1 VLAAALSASGIAD
14 CSGSVV
20 VTGSGSSH
28 FAAECLSLPLQESLK
43 VPVSAVPAGLVLTH
57 ARGCLPMERP
67 GLLLSLARSGDS
79 PESRAVV
86 DLALETAPQVRHLVI
101 TCNPRGALA
110 TAYRQVSAVQTLVLD
125 EKTNDRS
132 LVMTSSF
139 TNMVLAGRALGAL
152 ASLDEY
158 ESGAARVADAGV
170 AMLEKDSD
178 ALARVARRTFG
189 SVVYLGSGCVLG
201 AAREAALKMME
212 MTGGQVWTL
221 AESYLGLRHGPM
233 SALHDDTLVVAFL
246 SSSPVARAYEL
257 DLLRELTRKRLGAGR
272 VVVGAGIPPEA
283 APGPQDLAIECA
295 IPSAPCDAEL
305 ILLDVL
311 VGQLLAFF
319 RCLHLGLHPDSPSTN
334 GVISRVVD
342 SFAIHG
348 RDGRCQP

>member
-1 VLAAALSASGIAD
+1 
-14 CSGSVV
+14 
-20 VTGSGSSH
+20 
-28 FAAECLSLPLQESLK
+28 
-43 VPVSAVPAGLVLTH
+43 
-57 ARGCLPMERP
+57 
-67 GLLLSLARSGDS
+67 
-79 PESRAVV
+79 
-86 DLALETAPQVRHLVI
+86 
-101 TCNPRGALA
+101 
-110 TAYRQVSAVQTLVLD
+110 
-125 EKTNDRS
+125 
-132 LVMTSSF
+132 
-139 TNMVLAGRALGAL
+139 
-152 ASLDEY
+152 
-158 ESGAARVADAGV
+158 
-170 AMLEKDSD
+170 
-178 ALARVARRTFG
+178 
-189 SVVYLGSGCVLG
+189 
-201 AAREAALKMME
+201 

-272 VVVGAGIPPEA
+272 IVVGAGIPPEA

-295 IPSAPCDAEL
+295 NPSAPCDAEL